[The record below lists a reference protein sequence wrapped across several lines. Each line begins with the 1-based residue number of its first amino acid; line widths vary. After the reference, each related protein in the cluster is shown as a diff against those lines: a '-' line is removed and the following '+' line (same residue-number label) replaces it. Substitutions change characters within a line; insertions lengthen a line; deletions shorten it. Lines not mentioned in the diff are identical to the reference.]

1 MPDDKIPLPLKK
13 YSVTDLLSVLESAI
27 YLLISVFLLGMTL
40 LMLYQVGKDL
50 TGFSFMT
57 ATTGSIMPALQ
68 DLMTTFILAELI
80 QTVVVYLKS
89 HMIDIKL
96 ILAAGLTAMI
106 RRILVS
112 GVEAMSPQDMAVTAF
127 LMLVL
132 IVAIFLAGE
141 RKIDVRSRS

>member
-1 MPDDKIPLPLKK
+1 MPDDKAPLTSVK
-13 YSVTDLLSVLESAI
+13 YSVAGLLGTMETAI
-27 YLLISVFLLGMTL
+27 YLLVSVFLLAMTL
-40 LMLYQVGKDL
+40 LMLYQVGKDM

-57 ATTGSIMPALQ
+57 TTTGNIMPALQ

-80 QTVVVYLKS
+80 QTVAVFLKS
-89 HMIDIKL
+89 RMIDVRL

-112 GVEAMSPQDMAVTAF
+112 GVEEMSTPDMAVTAV

-141 RKIDVRSRS
+141 RKINVRSHS